1 MNAVANPVAPAVF
14 IGVQN
19 FGHGIT
25 VELFN
30 LTADIAGHPVE
41 STVSR
46 QTLESAGYFVP
57 ANPSKS

>member
-1 MNAVANPVAPAVF
+1 MSTPAPATYC
-14 IGVQN
+14 
-19 FGHGIT
+19 GILEGFDDVPS

-30 LTADIAGHPVE
+30 LTADIPGHCKE

-57 ANPSKS
+57 ARNLNPQAQ